1 MQVILLMKSMSLD
14 DLINLLWSALEIN
27 RGGKMFYDT
36 LEVELSK
43 RIKGIRDEQ
52 FESLIMCFSGDKA
65 EQM

>member
-27 RGGKMFYDT
+27 RGGKMFYET

-43 RIKGIRDEQ
+43 RIRGIRDDQ
-52 FESLIMCFSGDKA
+52 FESLIMCFAGDKA
-65 EQM
+65 E